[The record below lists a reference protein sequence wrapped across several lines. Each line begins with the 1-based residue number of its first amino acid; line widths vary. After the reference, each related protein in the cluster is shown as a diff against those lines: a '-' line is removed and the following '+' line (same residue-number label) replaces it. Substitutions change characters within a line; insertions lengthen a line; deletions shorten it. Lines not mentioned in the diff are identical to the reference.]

1 LHPTTAPLGAPFFL
15 GLPLGHHGGVKST
28 REGGPVS
35 DLNSKHNRLVWFDIP
50 VADLD
55 RAAAFYRAVLGIM
68 VHREKFG
75 DVAFCVLDHKDGN
88 GGCLVHEP
96 DHVSQGGILC
106 YLNVDG
112 RIRDAV
118 SQAGKLGGRV
128 LEAIHPIGPHGYRAL
143 LLDSEGNRVAL
154 HSTVDQ

>member
-1 LHPTTAPLGAPFFL
+1 M
-15 GLPLGHHGGVKST
+15 
-28 REGGPVS
+28 S

-55 RAAAFYRAVLGIM
+55 RSAAFYRAVLGIM
-68 VHREKFG
+68 VHKEKAG
-75 DVAFCVLDHKDGN
+75 DFTFCVLDHKDGN
-88 GGCLVHEP
+88 GGCLVP
-96 DHVSQGGILC
+96 QPGNVGQGGILC

-118 SQAGKLGGRV
+118 AQAARLGGKV
-128 LEAIHPIGPHGYRAL
+128 LKPVYAIGPHGYCAIV
-143 LLDSEGNRVAL
+143 LDSEGNRVAL